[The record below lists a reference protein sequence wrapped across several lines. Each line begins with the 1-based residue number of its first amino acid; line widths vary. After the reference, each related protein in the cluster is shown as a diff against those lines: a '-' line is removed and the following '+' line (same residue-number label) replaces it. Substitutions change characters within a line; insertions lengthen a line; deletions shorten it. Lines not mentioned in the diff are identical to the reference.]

1 MKKPID
7 VFEMDVKQIIK
18 NPFAWLVM
26 TLLLSLPALFVWY
39 DLNAN
44 KDPFQHTEHMKIGVV
59 NEDQGTRIQKRK
71 INIGKAVEGQLKAQ
85 KKWDWQFVDRQTA
98 DKSLKRGDFV
108 AVLYIPQTFSQDVT
122 GIIRQ
127 KPKQTTVT
135 YHVNEKVNAITP
147 KLTDATI
154 GEAIKQADVSFNRT
168 VMKVLLDEANQQGLH
183 LEDQLPS
190 YQKIRDSIAIAN
202 DTLPKIEQFRDAVIA
217 LDREMNALNQN
228 TVALQQVEQYKNEA
242 LAATQNLNQVHDQNL
257 ATYGPILSGQ
267 ANDIS
272 VITGQLNQSLPP
284 LFQQYDNVKTGLEQH
299 QPGARD
305 ALRELAHSLERD
317 VPSVQSDIA
326 KANQTFEALDKD
338 NTLEHI
344 VKLMRTD
351 LKKQAGVASNPIHIE
366 RQSMFSVESFQ
377 SGLTPFITSI
387 GLWLGI
393 VLTTLLIPTRH
404 AYAST
409 IETLSS
415 RRHFLGRIGLYTLI
429 SSIQLLAILVTIIVV
444 LDIPMQ
450 SRLLFIGMSSY
461 IAFIYMIMMYA
472 IVTLFGK
479 IGKVIIVLMLAFQ
492 FVGTDGLFPITVSP
506 LFVQHIQPFLPF
518 YHSFKIL
525 REAVGGVVYDVL
537 FVETAWLGLYGL
549 IIFIMAMVIYPWIR
563 RPYLTRMEKRG
574 QSKLFKSSL

>member
-18 NPFAWLVM
+18 SPFAWLVM

-39 DLNAN
+39 DINAN

-317 VPSVQSDIA
+317 MPSVQSDIA

-351 LKKQAGVASNPIHIE
+351 LKKLAGVASNPIHIE